1 MRRRHKAARSCDNQL
16 SFVTDTPSVASAAW
30 QHRSLEVERGKMG
43 AGRGLNA
50 RAALLLAGVAVAGA
64 GFCDTFQ
71 DEEG

>member
-1 MRRRHKAARSCDNQL
+1 
-16 SFVTDTPSVASAAW
+16 
-30 QHRSLEVERGKMG
+30 MG